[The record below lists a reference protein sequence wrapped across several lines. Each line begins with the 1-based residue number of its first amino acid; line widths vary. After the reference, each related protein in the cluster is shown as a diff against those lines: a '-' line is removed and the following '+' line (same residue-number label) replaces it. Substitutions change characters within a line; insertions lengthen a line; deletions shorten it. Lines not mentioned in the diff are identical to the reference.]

1 MMRVRASRRGL
12 EKQTSFRPLTPFR
25 ALGRIRRAVGLLAL
39 VICGATLAYLGLGLT
54 FSEALYQTL
63 ITITTVGYH
72 EVGDNAGT
80 DSYRAVT
87 SVIIVLGVG
96 STFYTLGVLV
106 ESLIEGRLEH
116 VYGRRRMTKE
126 IARMNGHIV
135 VCGAGRVG
143 REIIAEIAE
152 DGREFVLVDAVATQ
166 LNYPAEYPL
175 IEGDATDDE
184 ILRSVGV
191 ERASVV
197 VSALSNDADNVYV
210 TLSARAMNPNLFI
223 VARAHAS
230 AAEEKLLRAGAD
242 RVVNPQFIGG
252 RRMATYTLQPNV
264 AEFLDVSVH
273 GQQDEWRLEEVT
285 VTVDS
290 AWAGAVVG
298 DVRVRPTTGCLLLA
312 VRTDGQFVTNP
323 PDDHVLDPGSVIIA
337 MGRPGELERLH
348 ELAD

>member
-1 MMRVRASRRGL
+1 MRRDRDGRLWSRP
-12 EKQTSFRPLTPFR
+12 SPLRPFR
-25 ALGRIRRAVGLLAL
+25 DIGRVRRAVALLGLVVAAST
-39 VICGATLAYLGLGLT
+39 VAYLMLGLGL
-54 FSEALYQTL
+54 EDALYQTL
-63 ITITTVGYH
+63 ITITTVGYE
-72 EVGDNAGT
+72 EVGNDTGSAT
-80 DSYRAVT
+80 YRAVT
-87 SVIIVLGVG
+87 AVVIILGVG

-106 ESLIEGRLEH
+106 ESLVEGRLEL
-116 VYGRRRMTKE
+116 VYGRRRMTKG
-126 IARMNGHIV
+126 IAKMNGHIV

-143 REIIAEIAE
+143 REIISEIAE
-152 DGREFVLVDAVATQ
+152 AGKQFVLVDAVASQ
-166 LNYPAEYPL
+166 LNYPNDYAV
-175 IEGDATDDE
+175 IEGDATDDD

-191 ERASVV
+191 ERASVL

-273 GQQDEWRLEEVT
+273 GQQVEWRLEEVT
-285 VTVDS
+285 VSPDS
-290 AWAGAVVG
+290 PWAGKTVG
-298 DVRVRPTTGCLLLA
+298 DVRVRPNTGCLLLA
-312 VRTDGQFVTNP
+312 VRTRGGHFVTNP
-323 PDDHVLDPGSVIIA
+323 PDDQVLEANSVIIA
-337 MGRPGELERLH
+337 MGRPDELEHLH